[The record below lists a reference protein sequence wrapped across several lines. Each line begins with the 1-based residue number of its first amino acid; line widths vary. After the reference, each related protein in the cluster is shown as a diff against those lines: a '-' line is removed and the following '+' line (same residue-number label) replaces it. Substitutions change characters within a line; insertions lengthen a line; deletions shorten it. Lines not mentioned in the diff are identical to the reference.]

1 MAWAHVTEFQKRGL
15 PHEHF
20 LLIMGKSSKL
30 SSPND
35 FDKYIFAELPNKK
48 NILSSINLSATIY
61 DAWTMWNSQCKVS
74 VRGGWQMS
82 F

>member
-1 MAWAHVTEFQKRGL
+1 
-15 PHEHF
+15 
-20 LLIMGKSSKL
+20 
-30 SSPND
+30 
-35 FDKYIFAELPNKK
+35 
-48 NILSSINLSATIY
+48 LSATIY